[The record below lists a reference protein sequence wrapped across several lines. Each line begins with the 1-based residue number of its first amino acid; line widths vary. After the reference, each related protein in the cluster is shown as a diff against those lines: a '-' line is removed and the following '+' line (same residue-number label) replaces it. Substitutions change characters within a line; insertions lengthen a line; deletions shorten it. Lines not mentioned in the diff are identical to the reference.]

1 VNWTRSKY
9 KAVKTTIDGITFD
22 SKKEAKRYTELKVL
36 EKAGHIT
43 HLELQP
49 EYQITINGAKI
60 CKYKADFRYFT
71 VRAESNERS
80 YNSKGEWQTPTMT
93 GDKEG
98 QIVEDVKGFKTPIY
112 RLKKKLV
119 EASYPGTLIKEI

>member
-1 VNWTRSKY
+1 MRWSNNKY

-22 SKKEAKRYTELKVL
+22 SKREAKRYTELKLL

-71 VRAESNERS
+71 VRQENREQ
-80 YNSKGEWQTPTMT
+80 YTNSKGEWQTPTIT

-112 RLKKKLV
+112 RLKKRLV
-119 EASYPGTLIKEI
+119 EACYPGTQIKEV

>member
-1 VNWTRSKY
+1 MNWSRSKY

-22 SKKEAKRYTELKVL
+22 SKKEAKRYTELKLL

-49 EYQITINGAKI
+49 EYEIVINGVKI

-71 VRAESNERS
+71 VRAENNERS

-112 RLKKKLV
+112 RLKKRLV
-119 EASYPGTLIKEI
+119 EASYPGTLIKEV

>member
-1 VNWTRSKY
+1 MNWSRSKY

-22 SKKEAKRYTELKVL
+22 SKREAKRYTELKVL

-71 VRAESNERS
+71 VRAENNERS

-112 RLKKKLV
+112 RLKKRLV
-119 EASYPGTLIKEI
+119 EASYPGTLIKEV

>member
-1 VNWTRSKY
+1 MNWSRSKY

-22 SKKEAKRYTELKVL
+22 SKKEAKRYTELKLL
-36 EKAGHIT
+36 EKSGMIT

-49 EYQITINGAKI
+49 TYDITINGAKI

-71 VRAESNERS
+71 VRQENNEQY

-119 EASYPGTLIKEI
+119 EACFPGTQIKEV

>member
-1 VNWTRSKY
+1 MNWSRSKY

-22 SKKEAKRYTELKVL
+22 SKKEAKRYTELKLL

-71 VRAESNERS
+71 VRQENNEQY

-119 EASYPGTLIKEI
+119 EASYPGTQIKEV

>member
-1 VNWTRSKY
+1 MNWSRSKY

-22 SKKEAKRYTELKVL
+22 SKKEAKRYTELKLL
-36 EKAGHIT
+36 EKTGMIT

-71 VRAESNERS
+71 VRAENNERS

>member
-1 VNWTRSKY
+1 MNWSRSKY

-22 SKKEAKRYTELKVL
+22 SKKEAKRYTELKLL

-71 VRAESNERS
+71 VRQENNEQY

-119 EASYPGTLIKEI
+119 EASYPGTLIKEV

>member
-1 VNWTRSKY
+1 MNWSRSKY

-22 SKKEAKRYTELKVL
+22 SKREAKRYTELKLL
-36 EKAGHIT
+36 EKSGMIT

-49 EYQITINGAKI
+49 TYQITVNGVNI

-71 VRAESNERS
+71 VRQENREQ
-80 YNSKGEWQTPTMT
+80 YTNSKGEWIVPTKT
-93 GDKEG
+93 GQKEG

-119 EASYPGTLIKEI
+119 EACYPGTQIKEV

>member
-1 VNWTRSKY
+1 MAWTKHKY
-9 KAVKTTIDGITFD
+9 RAVKTTVDGKTFD
-22 SKKEAKRYTELKVL
+22 SKKEAKRYTELKLL
-36 EKAGHIT
+36 EKTGMIT

-49 EYQITINGAKI
+49 TYQITVNGVDI

-71 VRAESNERS
+71 VRAENREQ
-80 YNSKGEWQTPTMT
+80 YNNSKGEWQTPTLT

-98 QIVEDVKGFKTPIY
+98 QIVEDVKGYKTPIY

-119 EASYPGTLIKEI
+119 EACYPGTLIKEV

>member
-1 VNWTRSKY
+1 MNWTRNKY

-22 SKKEAKRYTELKVL
+22 SKREAKRYTELKIL

-43 HLELQP
+43 HLEFQP
-49 EYQITINGAKI
+49 VYQITVNGVDI

-98 QIVEDVKGFKTPIY
+98 QIVEDSKGFRTPIY

-119 EASYPGTLIKEI
+119 EALYPGTQIREV

>member
-1 VNWTRSKY
+1 MNWSRSKY

-22 SKKEAKRYTELKVL
+22 SKREAKRYTELKLL
-36 EKAGHIT
+36 EKTGMIT

-49 EYQITINGAKI
+49 TYDITINGAKI

-71 VRAESNERS
+71 VRAEDREQYKS
-80 YNSKGEWQTPTMT
+80 SKGEWIVPTMT

-119 EASYPGTLIKEI
+119 EASYPGTLIKEV

>member
-1 VNWTRSKY
+1 MNWSRSKY

-22 SKKEAKRYTELKVL
+22 SKKEAKRYTELKLL

-60 CKYKADFRYFT
+60 CTYKADFRYFT

-98 QIVEDVKGFKTPIY
+98 MVLEDVKGFKTPIY
-112 RLKKKLV
+112 RLKKRLV
-119 EASYPGTLIKEI
+119 EASYPGTLIKEV

>member
-1 VNWTRSKY
+1 MNWTRSKY

-22 SKKEAKRYTELKVL
+22 SKREAKRYTELKIL

-71 VRAESNERS
+71 VRAESKERS
-80 YNSKGEWQTPTMT
+80 FNSKGEWQTPTLT

-119 EASYPGTLIKEI
+119 EASYPGTQIKEI

>member
-1 VNWTRSKY
+1 MRWSNNKY

-22 SKKEAKRYTELKVL
+22 SKREAKRYTELKLL

-71 VRAESNERS
+71 VRQENREQ
-80 YNSKGEWQTPTMT
+80 YTNSKGEWQTPTIT

-98 QIVEDVKGFKTPIY
+98 QIVEDVKGYKTPIY
-112 RLKKKLV
+112 RLKKRLV
-119 EASYPGTLIKEI
+119 EACYPGTQIKEV

>member
-1 VNWTRSKY
+1 M
-9 KAVKTTIDGITFD
+9 
-22 SKKEAKRYTELKVL
+22 
-36 EKAGHIT
+36 IT

-49 EYQITINGAKI
+49 TYQITVNGVNI

-71 VRAESNERS
+71 VRAENREQ
-80 YNSKGEWQTPTMT
+80 YNNSKGEWIVPTKT

-119 EASYPGTLIKEI
+119 EACYPGTQIKEV

>member
-1 VNWTRSKY
+1 MNWSSSKY

-22 SKKEAKRYTELKVL
+22 SKKEAKRYTELKLL
-36 EKAGHIT
+36 EKTGMIT

-49 EYQITINGAKI
+49 TYDITINGAKI

-71 VRAESNERS
+71 VRAENNEPS

-93 GDKEG
+93 GQKEG

-119 EASYPGTLIKEI
+119 EACYPGTQIVEV

>member
-1 VNWTRSKY
+1 MNWSRSKY

-22 SKKEAKRYTELKVL
+22 SKKEAKRYTELKLL
-36 EKAGHIT
+36 EKTGMIT

-49 EYQITINGAKI
+49 TYDITINGAKI

-71 VRAESNERS
+71 VRAENNEQY

-98 QIVEDVKGFKTPIY
+98 QIVEDAKGFKTPIY

-119 EASYPGTLIKEI
+119 EACFPGTQIKEV

>member
-1 VNWTRSKY
+1 MRWSNNKY

-22 SKKEAKRYTELKVL
+22 SKREAKRYTELKLL

-71 VRAESNERS
+71 VRQENREQ
-80 YNSKGEWQTPTMT
+80 YTNSKGEWQTPTIT

-112 RLKKKLV
+112 RLKKRLV
-119 EASYPGTLIKEI
+119 EACYPGTLIKEV

>member
-1 VNWTRSKY
+1 MNWSKSKY
-9 KAVKTTIDGITFD
+9 KAVKTQIEGIMFD
-22 SKKEAKRYTELKVL
+22 SKKEAKRYTELKLL
-36 EKAGHIT
+36 EKAGMIT

-49 EYQITINGAKI
+49 VYQITINGVDI

-71 VRAESNERS
+71 VRAENKEQ
-80 YNSKGEWQTPTMT
+80 YNNSKGEWIVPTKT

-119 EASYPGTLIKEI
+119 EACYPGTQIKEV